1 MTKLS
6 ANLGFLWT
14 ELNLPDAIRAAAA
27 AGFKAVEC
35 HWPYAFEPQDVKLAL
50 SETGLEMLCLNT
62 VRGDLD
68 AGENGLCALVGRE
81 DEARAS
87 IDQAIEY
94 AAEIGTKNIH
104 VMAGFAQ
111 GAAAH
116 ATFVSNLWFG
126 LEKAAF
132 HGITLMIEPLNHR
145 DAPGYFLTSA
155 DQAAAII
162 AEIGSDGLKLMF
174 DCYHL
179 QIMQGD
185 ISRLLEKMMPVT
197 GHIQIAAVPSRAEPD
212 EGELDYRFLLRLID
226 NLGYT
231 GFVGAEYKPRG
242 TTHEGLGWMKSLT
255 AVGSLVLSA
264 GS

>member
-6 ANLGFLWT
+6 ANLGFLWN
-14 ELNLPDAIRAAAA
+14 ELSLPDAIRAAAA
-27 AGFKAVEC
+27 AGFEAVEC
-35 HWPYAFEPQDVKLAL
+35 HWPYDFEPQDVKLAL
-50 SETGLEMLCLNT
+50 SETGLEMLGLNT
-62 VRGDLD
+62 VRGNFD

-104 VMAGFAQ
+104 VMAGFAE

-116 ATFVSNLWFG
+116 TTFISNLRYG
-126 LEKAAF
+126 LEKAAPYE
-132 HGITLMIEPLNHR
+132 ITLVIEPLNHY
-145 DAPGYFLTSA
+145 DAPGYFLKNA
-155 DQAAAII
+155 DQAADII
-162 AEIGSDGLKLMF
+162 AEIGSDCLKLMF

-185 ISRLLEKMMPVT
+185 ISRLLEKMMPIT

-212 EGELDYRFLLRLID
+212 EGELDYRNILKSID
-226 NLGYT
+226 SLGYK
-231 GFVGAEYKPRG
+231 GFIGAEYKPRG
-242 TTHEGLGWMKSLT
+242 TTDEGLGWMKT
-255 AVGSLVLSA
+255 IV
-264 GS
+264 